1 MTTPVMTT
9 PVPLPARAF
18 ALIGWVVTVTGT
30 VAAIGLRIADPAPV
44 LPNVFGFGD
53 LALTG
58 LAAMGVAFASVGA
71 LLVVRR
77 PANSVGWLMVI
88 VGLCYGLSDLTAAG
102 TFSAAALGTAAGD
115 RLAAV
120 TGWLTV
126 ILTTIGGLIW
136 LLPLIYPTGRGHTPT
151 WDRVARAFVPLM
163 GLMTIAYAV
172 QPGPLHL
179 FETIDNP
186 FGMGP
191 DLRPL
196 FGVSLSQLVAGAAV
210 LAGPFVLVSIV
221 SRYRAAGAIE
231 RQQLKWTISASV
243 VSIAG
248 VSIAAGGAALTSKPP
263 GEAGLAVFGWAGSL
277 IPVAIGIAILRHRL
291 YDIDRLISRTLGYA
305 LITVVLAGIYGGA
318 VIALGAVLSSIAE
331 GEAIA
336 VAASTLA
343 MAASFGTVRR
353 RAQRILDRRF
363 NRAHYDAELTTAAF
377 SERLRDEVDLPALAA
392 DLDGTIRAAVA
403 PVRLGLWLRDA
414 RR

>member
-9 PVPLPARAF
+9 PAPLPARAF

-88 VGLCYGLSDLTAAG
+88 VGLCYGLSNLTAAG
-102 TFSAAALGTAAGD
+102 TFSAAALGTATGD
-115 RLAAV
+115 RLAAF

-136 LLPLIYPTGRGHTPT
+136 LLPLIFPTGRGHTRT
-151 WDRVARAFVPLM
+151 WDRVVRGFVPLM

-191 DLRPL
+191 DLRPVL
-196 FGVSLSQLVAGAAV
+196 GVSLSNLIASGAVA
-210 LAGPFVLVSIV
+210 AGPLVLVSIV

-231 RQQLKWTISASV
+231 RQQLKWTIYASV

-248 VSIAAGGAALTSKPP
+248 VSIAAGGAALTSEPP
-263 GEAGLAVFGWAGSL
+263 GEAGLAVFGWAGAL
-277 IPVAIGIAILRHRL
+277 IPVAIGIAILRNHL

-305 LITVVLAGIYGGA
+305 LITVALAGIYGLA
-318 VIALGAVLSSIAE
+318 VIAFGAVLSSVAE

-336 VAASTLA
+336 VAASTLV

-363 NRAHYDAELTTAAF
+363 NRAHYDADRAVAAF
-377 SERLRDEVDLPALAA
+377 AERLRDEMDLAVLGSDIHAVIER
-392 DLDGTIRAAVA
+392 TVA
-403 PVRLGLWLRDA
+403 PSRVALWLRSPA
-414 RR
+414 R